1 VFGSDTHWNFWIKT
15 NTVDNVLDT
24 RAAMLVCSGKGN
36 PGNENSRSSSPGKAI
51 PQRGLIHT
59 GVGVG
64 NRTNT
69 SLQVFKVYYTQSFS
83 SNYCTAPPFNENYIL
98 ID

>member
-36 PGNENSRSSSPGKAI
+36 PGNENYRSSPGKAI

-59 GVGVG
+59 GVVGVG
-64 NRTNT
+64 MEYKPS
-69 SLQVFKVYYTQSFS
+69 SLQSLLHTVF
-83 SNYCTAPPFNENYIL
+83 L
-98 ID
+98 